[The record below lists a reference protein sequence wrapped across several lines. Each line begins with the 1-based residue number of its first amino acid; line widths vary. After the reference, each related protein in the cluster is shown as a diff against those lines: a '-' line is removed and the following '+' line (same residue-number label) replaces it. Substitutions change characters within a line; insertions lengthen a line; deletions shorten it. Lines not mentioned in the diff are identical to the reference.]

1 MRGESSIHISVRLY
15 NRLRA
20 LLSPE
25 SRGRIE
31 LELLEGSTVQDVID
45 SLGLSNLLPVAVNGV
60 IERDLGRILMEG
72 DQVSVF
78 APVGG
83 G

>member
-1 MRGESSIHISVRLY
+1 MRGESSIHISVRLH

>member
-1 MRGESSIHISVRLY
+1 MCGESSIHISVRLY
-15 NRLRA
+15 NRLVT
-20 LLSPE
+20 LLPPE
-25 SRGRIE
+25 SSGRVE
-31 LELLEGSTVQDVID
+31 LELPEGSTIQTVID

-60 IERDLGRILMEG
+60 IEKDLGRILMEG